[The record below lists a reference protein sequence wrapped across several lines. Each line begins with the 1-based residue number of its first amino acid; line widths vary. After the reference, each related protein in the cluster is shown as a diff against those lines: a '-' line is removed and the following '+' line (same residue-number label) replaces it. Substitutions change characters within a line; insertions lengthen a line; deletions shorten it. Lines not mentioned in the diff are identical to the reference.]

1 MATEDTALSVEL
13 FTEGPDGWQT
23 VTGLL
28 TGDHVSPTLE
38 TIGPVIDMFD
48 GWLAAN
54 LGADDAQFNWRLFE
68 FCIIADNKARAATAL
83 QTAIDKGKTFDDG
96 ALEASRAK
104 IA

>member
-1 MATEDTALSVEL
+1 MSIEYTTLSVEL

-28 TGDHVSPTLE
+28 NDDHVSPTLE

-54 LGADDAQFNWRLFE
+54 PGADDAQFNWRLFE

-83 QTAIDKGKTFDDG
+83 QTAIDKGK
-96 ALEASRAK
+96 ALSAEELVTAQAK

>member
-1 MATEDTALSVEL
+1 MATEYTTLTVDF

-28 TGDHVSPTLE
+28 NGDPVSPTPE
-38 TIGPVIDMFD
+38 TIGLVIDMFD

-54 LGADDAQFNWRLFE
+54 PGADDAQFNWRLFE

-83 QTAIDKGKTFDDG
+83 QTAIDKGKVLSAEELVT
-96 ALEASRAK
+96 AQAK